1 MFRRL
6 RWPFQVRHKYANPLE
21 QRQARGLTAM
31 ALVLFLLLLVG
42 LFQTPLLPS
51 APNILF
57 LANIPVLITSSFFVA
72 LQLVVAASVLVV
84 AIMTS
89 RGNLHSARV
98 LYVMMLFALGFGLY
112 IFRGLDSLFA
122 LGLAVPVVSA
132 AVLLTRRGLLVTVM
146 LTLLA
151 VIVVFLFS
159 ALGLLAFQR
168 IQPLALATQI
178 SFATLSLSLIGI
190 TLILFLSEQRALAQR
205 NEALA
210 AEVSTMAATSHAI
223 GEAQSVEDLLAR
235 TVEMIRM
242 QLGYYHVQ
250 AFLVQEK
257 TGVISLATGNTEARG
272 GGELPRRR
280 IAPDGATAVNEAVRT
295 GQMQH
300 VTLTSPEE
308 HRSEF
313 LPATRSELL
322 VPLRRGPQVIGVL
335 DVQSVQENVFGDEDI
350 QTLTAIV
357 TQAAMAIDNLRLT
370 EAQQEL
376 NRERHTLLE
385 QVRSTSYEIER
396 LNQEIR
402 GRSWV
407 HYLESRPD
415 KLIGFDWVSGTIVPT
430 ATPVPGLV
438 GAANPRIET
447 RDGTQV
453 LVVPIHS
460 RGQVLGVMEF
470 QAPRDRVWDQ
480 RSLELA
486 RAIAQRLALS
496 LDNLRLFEQAQMTV
510 AREQVANQ
518 IATMLQARSD
528 MDSLIEVATDAFQ
541 QALGATRT
549 SIRLGMPAPTDA
561 ASPNRNGGAD
571 S

>member
-6 RWPFQVRHKYANPLE
+6 RWPFQVRYNYATPLE

-31 ALVLFLLLLVG
+31 ALVLFVLLLVG

-57 LANIPVLITSSFFVA
+57 LANIPVLVTSSFFVA
-72 LQLVVAASVLVV
+72 LQLVIAASVLVV

-98 LYVMMLFALGFGLY
+98 LYVMMLFVLGLGLY
-112 IFRGLDSLFA
+112 ILRGLDSLFA
-122 LGLAVPVVSA
+122 LGLAVPIVSA

-168 IQPLALATQI
+168 IEPLALATQI
-178 SFATLSLSLIGI
+178 SFAMLSLSLIGV

-210 AEVSTMAATSHAI
+210 AEVSTMAATSQAI

-257 TGVISLATGNTEARG
+257 TGVISLATGNAEARG
-272 GGELPRRR
+272 GEMPRRR

-295 GQMQH
+295 GQMQN
-300 VTLTSPEE
+300 VTLASPEE

-335 DVQSVQENVFGDEDI
+335 DVQSVQENVFGGEDI
-350 QTLTAIV
+350 QTLNAIV
-357 TQAAMAIDNLRLT
+357 TQVAMAIDNLRLT

-528 MDSLIEVATDAFQ
+528 MDSLIAVATDAFQ

-549 SIRLGMPAPTDA
+549 SIRLGMPAPLDA
-561 ASPNRNGGAD
+561 GSPNRNGGAD
-571 S
+571 Q

>member
-1 MFRRL
+1 MFRLL
-6 RWPFQVRHKYANPLE
+6 RWPFRLRYNYPNPLDY
-21 QRQARGLTAM
+21 RQARGLTAM
-31 ALVLFLLLLVG
+31 ALMLFVTMLLGLLQIPV
-42 LFQTPLLPS
+42 LPS

-57 LANIPVLITSSFFVA
+57 LANFPIPITATVYSTLLIA
-72 LQLVVAASVLVV
+72 IAASVLV
-84 AIMTS
+84 ITTMTN
-89 RGNLHSARV
+89 RGNLHSARM
-98 LYVMMLFALGFGLY
+98 LYVVVLFILEFTMY
-112 IFRGLDSLFA
+112 IFGGPDSLFA
-122 LGLAVPVVSA
+122 IGLALPLVSA
-132 AVLLTRRGLLVTVM
+132 GVLLTRRGLLVTVM
-146 LTLLA
+146 LTGFAIGL
-151 VIVVFLFS
+151 VFLFT
-159 ALGLLAFQR
+159 ALGLTALQRLEPLTLMAQASYILLTVFLISVTLAV
-168 IQPLALATQI
+168 
-178 SFATLSLSLIGI
+178 
-190 TLILFLSEQRALAQR
+190 FLGEQRALAQR
-205 NEALA
+205 NQALA
-210 AEVSTMAATSHAI
+210 AEVTTMAATSQAI

-235 TVEMIRM
+235 TVEMLRM

-257 TGVISLATGNTEARG
+257 TGVINLVTGIAEARTG
-272 GGELPRRR
+272 SELPRRR
-280 IAPDGATAVNEAVRT
+280 IPPDGATAVNEAVRT
-295 GQMQH
+295 GQMQS
-300 VTLTSPEE
+300 LDLNSPEE

-335 DVQSVQENVFGDEDI
+335 DVQSVQDDAFADDDI
-350 QTLTAIV
+350 QAINAVV
-357 TQAAMAIDNLRLT
+357 TQVAIAIENLRLT
-370 EAQQEL
+370 ASQQEL

-385 QVRSTSYEIER
+385 QVRTTSYEVER

-430 ATPVPGLV
+430 ANAVPGLS

-453 LVVPIHS
+453 LVVPILS
-460 RGQVLGVMEF
+460 RGQMLGVMEF

-528 MDSLIEVATDAFQ
+528 MDSLIDVATEAFQ

-549 SIRLGMPAPTDA
+549 SIRLGMPGSADA
-561 ASPNRNGGAD
+561 ASSSRNGGA
-571 S
+571 

>member
-1 MFRRL
+1 
-6 RWPFQVRHKYANPLE
+6 
-21 QRQARGLTAM
+21 
-31 ALVLFLLLLVG
+31 
-42 LFQTPLLPS
+42 
-51 APNILF
+51 
-57 LANIPVLITSSFFVA
+57 
-72 LQLVVAASVLVV
+72 
-84 AIMTS
+84 
-89 RGNLHSARV
+89 
-98 LYVMMLFALGFGLY
+98 
-112 IFRGLDSLFA
+112 
-122 LGLAVPVVSA
+122 
-132 AVLLTRRGLLVTVM
+132 
-146 LTLLA
+146 
-151 VIVVFLFS
+151 
-159 ALGLLAFQR
+159 
-168 IQPLALATQI
+168 
-178 SFATLSLSLIGI
+178 
-190 TLILFLSEQRALAQR
+190 
-205 NEALA
+205 
-210 AEVSTMAATSHAI
+210 
-223 GEAQSVEDLLAR
+223 
-235 TVEMIRM
+235 MIRM

-257 TGVISLATGNTEARG
+257 TGVISLVTGISEAHV
-272 GGELPRRR
+272 GGEAPRRR
-280 IAPDGATAVNEAVRT
+280 ISPDGATAVNEAVRT
-295 GQMQH
+295 GQMQRIA
-300 VTLTSPEE
+300 LSSPEE

-313 LPATRSELL
+313 LPATRTELL

-335 DVQSVQENVFGDEDI
+335 DVQSVQDNVFGDEDV
-350 QTLTAIV
+350 QSLSAIV
-357 TQAAMAIDNLRLT
+357 TQVAMAIENLRLT
-370 EAQQEL
+370 ASQQQL
-376 NRERHTLLE
+376 NLERHSLLE
-385 QVRSTSYEIER
+385 QVRTSSYEVER

-430 ATPVPGLV
+430 ANAVPGLL

-453 LVVPIHS
+453 LVVPILS
-460 RGQVLGVMEF
+460 RGQMLGVMEF

-528 MDSLIEVATDAFQ
+528 MDSLIDVASEAFQ

-549 SIRLGMPAPTDA
+549 SIRLGMPGPADTV
-561 ASPNRNGGAD
+561 SSNRNGGAE